1 MRIISL
7 LPAATE
13 IVGALGL
20 LDQLVAVSHECDYPP
35 EVSGRPRMTHC
46 PIHSASLSSAA
57 IDEWVRKTLR
67 DNGTLYT
74 IDEALMRQL
83 RPDLILTQ
91 KLCDVC
97 AVGYGTVARLAAT
110 LPGPPRVVNLEP
122 SALADIFDD
131 IRAVADACGVSERGE
146 ELVAQLTR
154 RVEGVRC
161 RAKSIRHRPSCFL
174 MEWVDPPFCAGHWG
188 PELIELA
195 GGRDLLGR
203 KHRPSIQITWEAVLE
218 AAPEMIVLV
227 PCGYDVARARQDLE
241 VLRSFPEFDSLP
253 AARHNHIYIVDAAAF
268 FARPGPRI
276 VDSLELLA
284 GILHP
289 EGFPEF
295 RSRGLNDNRVA
306 RAELTLE
313 LRR

>member
-1 MRIISL
+1 MMRPCNREQLDFSFNSRLIGHFMRIVSL

-122 SALADIFDD
+122 SALADI
-131 IRAVADACGVSERGE
+131 
-146 ELVAQLTR
+146 
-154 RVEGVRC
+154 
-161 RAKSIRHRPSCFL
+161 
-174 MEWVDPPFCAGHWG
+174 
-188 PELIELA
+188 
-195 GGRDLLGR
+195 
-203 KHRPSIQITWEAVLE
+203 
-218 AAPEMIVLV
+218 
-227 PCGYDVARARQDLE
+227 
-241 VLRSFPEFDSLP
+241 
-253 AARHNHIYIVDAAAF
+253 
-268 FARPGPRI
+268 
-276 VDSLELLA
+276 
-284 GILHP
+284 
-289 EGFPEF
+289 
-295 RSRGLNDNRVA
+295 
-306 RAELTLE
+306 
-313 LRR
+313 